1 MYYHDRKIREA
12 INREEFNL
20 PAEYE
25 GKLQS
30 ALQQI
35 EESDCIGIEK
45 HFRRKRVHHK
55 LVLALVSMMA
65 VFALMGAGQLKKY
78 MAVDL
83 LGNVTSYDNS
93 SVGDED
99 WSAIQAYGKKNVS
112 YGQFLKYSSVYS
124 VSVPY
129 VFWQEM
135 AKESDVEK
143 LRLQAATHIKM
154 PSALPEGY
162 QFTKAEVQF
171 YLQGDVEQCELKKTE
186 KKGGYIYQIFD
197 FPEGFEKYVSGL
209 CYTYETEDGHFLV
222 CLAQLMNNGVSLF
235 DEESSVKKLDMEG
248 YQSAQEVTSK
258 DQISLLL
265 TEEISPV
272 EPVMDILD
280 LGKEE
285 CFQYLKKHR
294 VPFASKWKTLYDE
307 EDEGETE
314 TEDETETE
322 EEDLN
327 TFYYI
332 SYWWWSDVLSGEELQ
347 EIAKGMQ

>member
-1 MYYHDRKIREA
+1 MHYHDRKIREA
-12 INREEFNL
+12 MNREEFTL

-25 GKLQS
+25 GKLRS

-55 LVLALVSMMA
+55 LVLALVSVMA
-65 VFALMGAGQLKKY
+65 VFVLMGAGRQLKKY
-78 MAVDL
+78 VAVDL
-83 LGNVTSYDNS
+83 LGNVTSYDDS
-93 SVGDED
+93 SDGVED
-99 WSAIQAYGKKNVS
+99 WSAIQAYGKKHVS
-112 YGQFLKYSSVYS
+112 YGQFLKYSSVYG

-129 VFWQEM
+129 VFWQEV
-135 AKESDVEK
+135 AKESDAEK

-154 PSALPEGY
+154 PSDVPEEY
-162 QFTKAEVQF
+162 HFTKAEVNF

-209 CYTYETEDGHFLV
+209 CYTYESEDGHFLV
-222 CLAQLMNNGVSLF
+222 CEAQLMNNGVSLF
-235 DEESSVKKLDMEG
+235 DEESSVKELDMEG

-272 EPVMDILD
+272 EPVLDILD

-285 CFQYLKKHR
+285 CFQYLEKHH
-294 VPFASKWKTLYDE
+294 VPFASKWKTMYDV

-314 TEDETETE
+314 TEEE

-332 SYWWWSDVLSGEELQ
+332 SYWWRSDVLSGEELQ
-347 EIAKGMQ
+347 ELAKGMQ